1 MSLKTE
7 CYFIFFTAIFTAT
20 LKDIE
25 KNSLL
30 VQQRKQQIEQRQ
42 QQYKWKEYPELGLPS
57 SIDDGILSLPVDEE
71 FHRAKLVNFLS
82 NNFKGVIFTGEV
94 VSPEMEIVDYAI
106 QKMLGISTKTAFKSP
121 QNMRIFEKIPMR
133 LYKDEM
139 ENQNKNSEV
148 TKQGFEMKICQAS
161 RWITDEEF
169 GRQMLNGVN
178 PVVINRC
185 STLPDNFP
193 VTHDMV
199 KGSLVRNVSLEEEM
213 KVCQ

>member
-1 MSLKTE
+1 M
-7 CYFIFFTAIFTAT
+7 
-20 LKDIE
+20 
-25 KNSLL
+25 SLL

-42 QQYKWKEYPELGLPS
+42 QQYNWKGYLELGLPS
-57 SIDDGILSLPVDEE
+57 SIDDGIISLPVDEE

-82 NNFKGVIFTGEV
+82 NNFKGIIFTGEV
-94 VSPEMEIVDYAI
+94 VATEMEIVDYAI
-106 QKMLGISTKTAFKSP
+106 QKMLGISTKTAFKLA
-121 QNMRIFEKIPMR
+121 QDMRIFEEIPMR

-148 TKQGFEMKICQAS
+148 TKLGFEMKICQGS

-185 STLPDNFP
+185 STLPANFP